1 MLALLLIFIIVI
13 MSIPLYL
20 DYKKNP
26 ENNILVNNLKV
37 INENQ
42 HVSKLIAPIIP
53 HAKKYGFNELFIVP
67 TLVCVLF
74 ILLIIIF

>member
-1 MLALLLIFIIVI
+1 MLALLLILIIII

-26 ENNILVNNLKV
+26 ENNILINNLKV

-42 HVSKLIAPIIP
+42 HVSKLIAPIVP
-53 HAKKYGFNELFIVP
+53 HAKKYGLNELFIVP
-67 TLVCVLF
+67 ALDSVLF